1 MYTEIVVSAIGLIVV
16 ILSCLITRQLVPWL
30 KEKNLYQAAVVAV
43 NAAEALYGRYHGDEK
58 LNAALESLKA
68 KGFDINSERVK
79 EALGAA
85 WKELDRAMY
94 ADGEKFLPEE

>member
-1 MYTEIVVSAIGLIVV
+1 MYTEIIVSVIGLIVI
-16 ILSCLITRQLVPWL
+16 ILSGLITKQLVPWL
-30 KEKNLYQAAVVAV
+30 KEKNLYQAAIVAV

-58 LNAALESLKA
+58 LTAALKSLEA
-68 KGFDINSERVK
+68 KGYDINSDRVK

-94 ADGEKFLPEE
+94 ADGEKYIEDN

>member
-43 NAAEALYGRYHGDEK
+43 NAAESLYGRYHGDEK

-68 KGFDINSERVK
+68 KGFDINSNRVK

>member
-68 KGFDINSERVK
+68 KGFDINSDRVK
-79 EALGAA
+79 EALSAA

>member
-30 KEKNLYQAAVVAV
+30 KEKNLYQAAIVAV

-68 KGFDINSERVK
+68 KGFDINSDRVK

>member
-1 MYTEIVVSAIGLIVV
+1 MYTEIIVSVIGLIVI
-16 ILSCLITRQLVPWL
+16 ILGGLITRQLVPWL
-30 KEKNLYQAAVVAV
+30 KEKNLYQAAIVAV

-58 LNAALESLKA
+58 LTAALKSLEA
-68 KGFDINSERVK
+68 KGYDINSDRVK

-94 ADGEKFLPEE
+94 ADGEKYIEDN

>member
-1 MYTEIVVSAIGLIVV
+1 MYTEIVISAIGLIVV

>member
-1 MYTEIVVSAIGLIVV
+1 MYTEIIVTVISLVV
-16 ILSCLITRQLVPWL
+16 IILGSLITKQLIPWL
-30 KEKNLYQAAVVAV
+30 KEKNLYQAALVAV

-58 LNAALESLKA
+58 LTAALKSLEA
-68 KGFDINSERVK
+68 KGYDINSDRVK

>member
-68 KGFDINSERVK
+68 KGFDINSDRVK

>member
-16 ILSCLITRQLVPWL
+16 ILSCLITHQLVPWL

-68 KGFDINSERVK
+68 KGFDINSDRVK

>member
-1 MYTEIVVSAIGLIVV
+1 MYTEIIVSAIGLIVV

-68 KGFDINSERVK
+68 KGFDINSNRVK

-94 ADGEKFLPEE
+94 ADGETFLPEE

>member
-1 MYTEIVVSAIGLIVV
+1 MYTEIIVSAIGLIVV

-68 KGFDINSERVK
+68 KGFDINSNRVK

>member
-68 KGFDINSERVK
+68 KGFDINSNRVK

>member
-58 LNAALESLKA
+58 LNSALESLKA
-68 KGFDINSERVK
+68 KGFDINSDRVK